1 MYHIYVN
8 DTLHQSVEDIN
19 QVGAI
24 VTAALQSNPNAWVN
38 VKDLASD
45 QPLPIVAL
53 PLATPHPSIEFLT
66 IPQIQAL
73 TPEEVE
79 GYWNNPQ

>member
-8 DTLHQSVEDIN
+8 ESLYHSVENVN

-24 VTAALQSNPNAWVN
+24 VEQALQANPNAWIN
-38 VKDLASD
+38 VKDLEAGE
-45 QPLPIVAL
+45 PLPTVLL
-53 PLATPHPSIEFLT
+53 PLAAAHPSIEFMT

-73 TPEEVE
+73 TPEEISAL
-79 GYWNNPQ
+79 NPQQQ

>member
-8 DTLHQSVEDIN
+8 DSLHQSVENIN

-24 VTAALQSNPNAWVN
+24 VEQAIQANPNAWIN
-38 VKDLASD
+38 VKDLATD

-66 IPQIQAL
+66 VPQIEAL
-73 TPEEVE
+73 TPEQLEN
-79 GYWNNPQ
+79 YWNQP

>member
-1 MYHIYVN
+1 VGTI
-8 DTLHQSVEDIN
+8 VE
-19 QVGAI
+19 Q
-24 VTAALQSNPNAWVN
+24 ALQANPNAWIN
-38 VKDLASD
+38 VKDLATD

-73 TPEEVE
+73 TPEEVAD
-79 GYWNNPQ
+79 YWNKP

>member
-8 DTLHQSVEDIN
+8 DSLHQSVENIN

-24 VTAALQSNPNAWVN
+24 VEQALQANPNAWIN
-38 VKDLASD
+38 VKDLATD

-66 IPQIQAL
+66 VPQIEAL
-73 TPEEVE
+73 TPEQLEN
-79 GYWNNPQ
+79 YWNQP

>member
-8 DTLHQSVEDIN
+8 DSLHQSVENIN

-24 VTAALQSNPNAWVN
+24 VEQALQDNPNAWIN
-38 VKDLASD
+38 VKDLATD

-66 IPQIQAL
+66 VPEIEAL
-73 TPEEVE
+73 TPEQLEN
-79 GYWNNPQ
+79 YWN

>member
-8 DTLHQSVEDIN
+8 DSLHQSVENIN

-24 VTAALQSNPNAWVN
+24 IEQALQANPNAWIN
-38 VKDLASD
+38 VKDLAND

-66 IPQIQAL
+66 VPQIEAL
-73 TPEEVE
+73 TPEQLEN
-79 GYWNNPQ
+79 YWNQP

>member
-8 DTLHQSVEDIN
+8 DSLHQSVENIN

-24 VTAALQSNPNAWVN
+24 VEQALQANPNAWVN
-38 VKDLASD
+38 VKDLATD

-73 TPEEVE
+73 TPEEVAD
-79 GYWNNPQ
+79 YWNKP

>member
-8 DTLHQSVEDIN
+8 DTLHQSLEDIN

-24 VTAALQSNPNAWVN
+24 VTAALQSNPDAWIN
-38 VKDLASD
+38 IKDLASD
-45 QPLPIVAL
+45 QPLPNVLL
-53 PLATPHPSIEFLT
+53 PLATLHASIEFLT

-73 TPEEVE
+73 TPEELGE
-79 GYWNNPQ
+79 YWNKP

>member
-8 DTLHQSVEDIN
+8 DSLHQSVENIN

-24 VTAALQSNPNAWVN
+24 VEQALQDNPNAWIN
-38 VKDLASD
+38 VKDLATD

-66 IPQIQAL
+66 VPQIEAL
-73 TPEEVE
+73 TPEQLEN
-79 GYWNNPQ
+79 YWNQP

>member
-8 DTLHQSVEDIN
+8 DSLHQSVENIN
-19 QVGAI
+19 QVGAT
-24 VTAALQSNPNAWVN
+24 VEQALQANPNAWIN
-38 VKDLASD
+38 VKDLATD

-66 IPQIQAL
+66 VPQIEAL
-73 TPEEVE
+73 TPEQLEN
-79 GYWNNPQ
+79 YWNQP

>member
-8 DTLHQSVEDIN
+8 DSLHQSVENIN

-24 VTAALQSNPNAWVN
+24 VEQALQANPNAWIN
-38 VKDLASD
+38 VKDLEVGE
-45 QPLPIVAL
+45 PLPTVAL

-73 TPEEVE
+73 TPEEISAL
-79 GYWNNPQ
+79 NPQQQ